1 MRWASAIAI
10 PSRLEDAID
19 EAADTVLTELGQ
31 QPDLVVA
38 FVSATYSDHYGSL
51 PSTLRAR
58 FPNAVTFGCCAGGV
72 IGNHTEVESQDA
84 VALVAA
90 VLPGVEIRTFRLG
103 EDPEEWSREMA
114 IDPDLEPELVIL
126 TDPFSCDA
134 TRLVPWLDAAFPSST
149 KIGGIA
155 SGATHPGDSIL
166 LLGDELYR
174 TGAIGLALTGNIE
187 IDTIVAQGCKPVGS
201 PMFITRAAGPV
212 LYELDGQSAMLTLEK
227 LFATLDPDDRDLA
240 RNSLFLGVVMV
251 DQQEVYEHGDFLIR
265 NIVGVDPEALAVA
278 VSAELREGS
287 IAQFHLRDAHTSTA
301 DLQELLAKHQYGS
314 PAGALLFSCM
324 GRGQDLYGAT
334 NHDTDLFHNQMGQ
347 VPMGGFFSKGE
358 IGPVLGQTFL
368 HSYTS
373 AFGLFR
379 PKHATKADPDST

>member
-1 MRWASAIAI
+1 MRWASAIAT

-19 EAADTVLTELGQ
+19 EAADTVLAELGQ
-31 QPDLVVA
+31 EPDLVVA

-51 PSTLRAR
+51 PAALRAR
-58 FPNAVTFGCCAGGV
+58 FPHAVTFGCCAGGV
-72 IGNHTEVESQDA
+72 IGNRTEVESQDA

-90 VLPGVEIRTFRLG
+90 VLPGVEIATFRLG
-103 EDPEEWSREMA
+103 DEPDNWPNEMA
-114 IDPDLEPELVIL
+114 IDPDLEPELIIL

-134 TRLVPWLDAAFPSST
+134 SKLVPWLDAAFPSST

-155 SGATHPGDSIL
+155 SGATAAGESIL

-227 LFATLDPDDRDLA
+227 LFATLGEDDRSLA
-240 RNSLFLGVVMV
+240 RNSLFLGIVMV

-265 NIVGVDPEALAVA
+265 NIVGIDPEALAVA

-287 IAQFHLRDAHTSTA
+287 IAQFHLRDAHTSTS

-314 PAGALLFSCM
+314 PAGALLFTCM
-324 GRGQDLYGAT
+324 GRGQDLYGSS

-347 VPMGGFFSKGE
+347 VPMGGFFSNGE

-379 PKHATKADPDST
+379 PKHVSKVEPSS

>member
-1 MRWASAIAI
+1 MRWASAIAT
-10 PSRLEDAID
+10 PSRLEDALD
-19 EAADTVLTELGQ
+19 EAADTVLAELAQ
-31 QPDLVVA
+31 APDLVVV

-51 PSTLRAR
+51 PQTLRAH
-58 FPNAVTFGCCAGGV
+58 FPDAVIFGCCAGGV
-72 IGNHTEVESQDA
+72 IGNKTEIESQDA

-90 VLPGVEIRTFRLG
+90 VLPGVEISTFRLG
-103 EDPEEWSREMA
+103 ENEEDWSSEMT
-114 IDPDLEPELVIL
+114 IDPDLEPELIVL

-134 TRLVPWLDAAFPSST
+134 GKLVPWLDAAFPGST

-155 SGATHPGDSIL
+155 SGSSVPGESIL
-166 LLGDELYR
+166 LLEDELHR
-174 TGAIGLALTGNIE
+174 TGAIGVALTGNVE
-187 IDTIVAQGCKPVGS
+187 IDTIVAQGCKPIGS
-201 PMFITRAAGPV
+201 PMFITRAAGTV
-212 LYELDGQSAMLTLEK
+212 LYELDGHSAMLTLEK
-227 LFATLDPDDRDLA
+227 LFTTLDDDERGLA

-265 NIVGVDPEALAVA
+265 NIVGVDPDAQAVA
-278 VSAELREGS
+278 VSANLREGS
-287 IAQFHLRDAHTSTA
+287 IVQFHLRDAHTSTS

-314 PAGALLFSCM
+314 PAGALLFTCM
-324 GRGQDLYGAT
+324 GRGQDLYGSA

-347 VPMGGFFSKGE
+347 VPMGGFFSNGE

-379 PKHATKADPDST
+379 PKHASK

>member
-1 MRWASAIAI
+1 
-10 PSRLEDAID
+10 
-19 EAADTVLTELGQ
+19 
-31 QPDLVVA
+31 
-38 FVSATYSDHYGSL
+38 
-51 PSTLRAR
+51 
-58 FPNAVTFGCCAGGV
+58 VTFGCCAGGV
-72 IGNHTEVESQDA
+72 IGNKTEIEAQDA

-90 VLPGVEIRTFRLG
+90 VLPGVEINTFRLSD
-103 EDPEEWSREMA
+103 DPEAWSREVA
-114 IDPDLEPELVIL
+114 IDPDLEPELIIL
-126 TDPFSCDA
+126 TDPYSCDA
-134 TRLVPWLDAAFPSST
+134 TKLVPWLDAAFPNST

-155 SGATHPGDSIL
+155 SGATNPGESIL

-174 TGAIGLALTGNIE
+174 TGAIGLALTGNVE

-212 LYELDGQSAMLTLEK
+212 LYELDGQSAMHTLEK
-227 LFATLDPDDRDLA
+227 LFTTLDQDDRSLA

-314 PAGALLFSCM
+314 PAGALLFTCM
-324 GRGQDLYGAT
+324 GRGQDLYGSA

-347 VPMGGFFSKGE
+347 VPMGGFFSNGE

-379 PKHATKADPDST
+379 PKHLSEAETDGA